1 MSMEIK
7 AIAQAFMKALFRYP
21 AMWRQL
27 QNNPAS
33 TDGSMLRNY
42 AVPIIALVQLLK
54 FPLIGEPRP
63 AMFLGIVSMLVDS
76 AVLYV
81 LAGGVLAL
89 LPISRTEEAKE
100 QVMTVFCYALTPCW
114 LAELAY
120 GHGIWSILFALFAF
134 VHALASSRQGLVSL
148 LDLDVRIVS
157 SKLTRVALF
166 MLLICCISFFILS
179 AATLLVSL

>member
-1 MSMEIK
+1 MDIK
-7 AIAQAFMKALFRYP
+7 AIAQALGMAIFRYP
-21 AMWRQL
+21 ALWRKL
-27 QNNPAS
+27 HHEPAS
-33 TDGSMLRNY
+33 NDGSMLRNY

-89 LPISRTEEAKE
+89 LPIPRTEEAKG

-120 GHGIWSILFALFAF
+120 GHGVWSILIALFALL
-134 VHALASSRQGLVSL
+134 HALASSREGLVRLLSL
-148 LDLDVRIVS
+148 EVQS
-157 SKLTRVALF
+157 ASGALTRSAFF
-166 MLLICCISFFILS
+166 MVLISSISFFILS
-179 AATLLVSL
+179 AATLLVSF